1 MTTITAGAVKA
12 HAKECGFDLCGIARA
27 DEHPKLA
34 KLAEWVEQGRHGE
47 MGYLAGSL
55 DERSDVRQTLFSAR
69 SVISVAVLYN
79 TEAAMAAGEPA
90 PGEIVV
96 ARYARGDDY
105 HAILRARLRALLQWL
120 ADDAGPGLE
129 AVTCVDDGPVQERV
143 YAEAAGLGW
152 IGKNTCL
159 INPAIGSWLF
169 LGEIITNLDLDADLP
184 GVDQCGSCT
193 RCLDACPTDALVAPY
208 ELDAT
213 RCLSYLTIEV
223 RGAVE
228 EQWRDGLESRVF
240 GCDICQD
247 VCPWNRRAAVSD
259 DVAWQPREDL
269 ARLKLIDACTLT
281 DEAWMT
287 RLKDSALKRAGV
299 HRLRRSL
306 AYATSALAP
315 AARAD
320 ALDALDAHPS
330 SASAVVGD
338 AIRWA
343 RSR

>member
-1 MTTITAGAVKA
+1 VITADQIKA
-12 HAKECGFDLCGIARA
+12 RAKECGFDLCGIARA

-34 KLAEWVEQGRHGE
+34 KLAEWVAQGRHGE
-47 MGYLAGSL
+47 MGYLADSV
-55 DERSDVRQTLFSAR
+55 DERSDVRRTLFSAR
-69 SVISVAVLYN
+69 SVISVAVIYN
-79 TEAAMAAGEPA
+79 TTAAMAAEPPASGEV
-90 PGEIVV
+90 VV

-105 HAILRARLRALLQWL
+105 HAILRTRLRALLQWL
-120 ADDAGPGLE
+120 ADVSGPGLE
-129 AVTCVDDGPVQERV
+129 AVTCADDGPVQERV

-159 INPAIGSWLF
+159 INPSLGSWLF
-169 LGEIITNLDLDADLP
+169 LGEIITNLDLQADLP

-193 RCLDACPTDALVAPY
+193 RCLDACPTGAITAPY

-228 EQWRDGLESRVF
+228 EQWRDGLSSRVF

-259 DVAWQPREDL
+259 EPAWQPRADL
-269 ARLKLIDACTLT
+269 GRLNLIDACTLT
-281 DEAWMT
+281 DEAWIT

-299 HRLRRSL
+299 HRLRRSF
-306 AYATSALAP
+306 AYATTGLEP
-315 AARAD
+315 DDRAR
-320 ALDALDAHPS
+320 ALDALGSHP
-330 SASAVVGD
+330 SASAPVVAD

>member
-1 MTTITAGAVKA
+1 VITPAEIKA
-12 HAKECGFDLCGIARA
+12 RAEECGFDLCGIARA

-34 KLAEWVEQGRHGE
+34 KLAEWVAQGRHGE
-47 MGYLAGSL
+47 MGYLADSL
-55 DERSDVRQTLFSAR
+55 DERSDVRRTLFSAR
-69 SVISVAVLYN
+69 SVISVAVIYN
-79 TEAAMAAGEPA
+79 TEPAMAAPEPEAGE
-90 PGEIVV
+90 VV
-96 ARYARGDDY
+96 IARYARGDDY
-105 HAILRARLRALLQWL
+105 HSILRARLRSLLRWL
-120 ADDAGPGLE
+120 ADTAGPGLE
-129 AVTCVDDGPVQERV
+129 AVTCTDDGPVQERV

-159 INPAIGSWLF
+159 INPALGSWLF
-169 LGEIITNLDLDADLP
+169 LGEIITNLDLEADLP

-193 RCLDACPTDALVAPY
+193 RCLDACPTGALVAPY

-223 RGAVE
+223 RGAVD
-228 EQWRDGLESRVF
+228 EQWRDGLSSRVF

-259 DVAWQPREDL
+259 DPAWHPRDGPQHL
-269 ARLKLIDACTLT
+269 RLIDACRRT
-281 DEAWMT
+281 DEAWIT
-287 RLKDSALKRAGV
+287 RLKDSALKRVGV

-306 AYATSALAP
+306 AYATSGLGP
-315 AARAD
+315 AERAQ

-330 SASAVVGD
+330 AASPVVGD
-338 AIRWA
+338 AIEWA